1 MHTLIIGDDIGNK
14 IIKNNVKAWHG
25 KEWSSI
31 LSIIGLGLDV
41 PQYVCYVFSTCTQVA
56 YLNKHCSHAYT
67 CVQYLLSS
75 VKGVYVIHT
84 HAC

>member
-14 IIKNNVKAWHG
+14 IIKNKVKAWHG

-31 LSIIGLGLDV
+31 LSIIGLGLDA
-41 PQYVCYVFSTCTQVA
+41 PQYNILCFQYMYTSC
-56 YLNKHCSHAYT
+56 LLEHCSHAYT